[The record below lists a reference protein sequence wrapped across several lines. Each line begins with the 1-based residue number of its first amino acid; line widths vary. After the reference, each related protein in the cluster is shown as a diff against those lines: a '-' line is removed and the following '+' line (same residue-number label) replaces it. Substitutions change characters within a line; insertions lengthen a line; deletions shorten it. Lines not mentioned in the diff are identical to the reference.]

1 MTNYQLYLTNISEKL
16 TNYVLMRTTMKR
28 DQMPLETN
36 KQTINNKTTT
46 FTSQNLQT
54 FLFSN
59 YLGIPMIQ
67 VCLRNNHL
75 LFVR

>member
-36 KQTINNKTTT
+36 KQTNNK
-46 FTSQNLQT
+46 
-54 FLFSN
+54 
-59 YLGIPMIQ
+59 
-67 VCLRNNHL
+67 
-75 LFVR
+75 